1 MSLNAKTTL
10 NRIFLRA
17 MAIGFVTLAVVGA
30 LLIYQGQQRDEE
42 KWRSDTISKSAALT
56 ASYYSRLT
64 TQVILD
70 HQSDIKTL
78 LQKIQTAENLTTA
91 RVVTQEAL
99 SAEVLRTCKVEATSA
114 YFYEVPTCVEAVS
127 GQLKIFHEL
136 RSAGFGV
143 GYLLKEIPIPKVG
156 LWGDPVTVRNI
167 ALILGCFILLHLIK
181 LYHLKKYIMAPT
193 KLLVNFLKENR
204 RIDYQKTDY
213 KLVEWQTL
221 AETLQNSLDATATY
235 QQKAKSYE
243 YEAKIGQMASQ
254 VAHDIRSPLAA
265 LTMVT
270 SHLQELPEENR
281 LLIRSAVQR
290 IHDIANDLAGKKLQ
304 PSGKVEGRDELS
316 LQLLSGIVDTLISE
330 KRLQHRSK
338 IGVEIDGQIEKSS
351 YGLFAKIQSVEFK
364 RVLSNLINN
373 AVEGIGCSG
382 RINIKLFS
390 EQNQIR
396 LQVADNGKGI
406 PPEILP
412 RLMHRGETHGK
423 SGGSGLGLFHAKSSV
438 EKWDGDITIESAV
451 GVGTTVTITLP
462 LQNPPE
468 WFVPQLELASQSIV
482 AIIDDDSSIHQIWKG
497 RFESSDP
504 TRQIKL
510 IHFSTPSEISSWYR
524 DQNENSKNIT
534 FLCDYEFLGND
545 KTGLDIVRE
554 LNIHQN
560 TILVTSRFEEEVVRK
575 GCDNL
580 GVRLIPKN
588 LAGFVPITI
597 APKSEAS
604 ENKHSDTPQQ
614 KIEGIRIDAILI
626 DDDDLVHMNWKMAA
640 KRQNKIVRVYAG
652 PDEFWKESVEFAKD
666 TPIYVDSNLAD
677 GIKGEDVSWMMGK
690 KGFSNLHLATGY
702 DASQFDEMP
711 WLKSIVGKSP
721 PW

>member
-1 MSLNAKTTL
+1 MSSNAKTTL
-10 NRIFLRA
+10 NRIFLRV
-17 MAIGFVTLAVVGA
+17 MAIGFATLVVVGA

-70 HQSDIKTL
+70 HKPDIKIL

-114 YFYEVPTCVEAVS
+114 YFYEVPTCVEAVD

-193 KLLVNFLKENR
+193 KLLVNALKENR

-221 AETLQNSLDATATY
+221 AETLQNSLDATTTY

-265 LTMVT
+265 LDMAT
-270 SHLQELPEENR
+270 SQLKEAPEELR
-281 LLIRSAVQR
+281 VLIRSATRR
-290 IHDIANDLAGKKLQ
+290 IHDIANSLAAPKKIPGTQ
-304 PSGKVEGRDELS
+304 TTPTKTTEEMSV
-316 LQLLSGIVDTLISE
+316 QLLSGVIDSIVSE
-330 KRLQHRSK
+330 KRLQFRSRT
-338 IGVEIDGQIEKSS
+338 GLEIDTDGGEGA
-351 YGLFAKIQSVEFK
+351 YGLFAKIESIEFK

-373 AVEGIGCSG
+373 AAEGILTHGKITVHLSSQG
-382 RINIKLFS
+382 EKITL
-390 EQNQIR
+390 QII
-396 LQVADNGKGI
+396 DTGKGI

-412 RLMHRGETHGK
+412 KLMQRGETHGK
-423 SGGSGLGLFHAKSSV
+423 AGGSGLGLHHARTSV
-438 EKWDGDITIESAV
+438 EKWGGTIAIDSTV
-451 GVGTTVTITLP
+451 GVGTTITITLP
-462 LQNPPE
+462 CIAEPS
-468 WFVPQLELASQSIV
+468 WFAPILTISKNTAVV
-482 AIIDDDSSIHQIWKG
+482 IIDDDDSIHKIWQR
-497 RFESSDP
+497 RFEAVANGKI
-504 TRQIKL
+504 TL
-510 IHFSTPSEISSWYR
+510 HHFSSPEEFAKWHQTNTLQTR
-524 DQNENSKNIT
+524 DTI
-534 FLCDYEFLGND
+534 FLCDYEFIGSN
-545 KTGLDIVRE
+545 KTGIDVIRE
-554 LNIHQN
+554 YGIQKNA
-560 TILVTSRFEEEVVRK
+560 ILVSSRFEEVSVRL
-575 GCDNL
+575 GCENL

-588 LAGFVPITI
+588 LAGFVPITVI
-597 APKSEAS
+597 ASSVTKLQTEV
-604 ENKHSDTPQQ
+604 
-614 KIEGIRIDAILI
+614 IDAVLI

-640 KRQNKIVRVYAG
+640 KRKNKIVRVYAG
-652 PDEFWKESVEFAKD
+652 AEEFWKESGAFPKD

-677 GIKGEDVSWMMGK
+677 GVKGEDVSWMMGK

-702 DASQFDEMP
+702 EASQFEEMP
-711 WLKSIVGKSP
+711 WLKGIVGKDP
-721 PW
+721 PWN